1 MDALLSI
8 VVMTASMLVLGWLV
22 WTHLQRQ
29 ESKDERFR
37 RKLDDDDAR
46 AAEARGIPVEAMRLT
61 GGSGGTSDRTT
72 SADSDSSKVAADDGV
87 RNGDGVGHDSAS
99 PSASNPDGVN
109 PDGVNRG
116 GANRDG
122 TNRDG
127 PDSIGG

>member
-87 RNGDGVGHDSAS
+87 RSGNHVDEESAS
-99 PSASNPDGVN
+99 PPASNPDGVN
-109 PDGVNRG
+109 RGV
-116 GANRDG
+116 ANRDG

>member
-46 AAEARGIPVEAMRLT
+46 AAEARGIPVEAMRST
-61 GGSGGTSDRTT
+61 GGSGGTSQRTT
-72 SADSDSSKVAADDGV
+72 AADSESGNVEVDDGV
-87 RNGDGVGHDSAS
+87 GNGDHAGDDAAS
-99 PSASNPDGVN
+99 PTASSRGRA
-109 PDGVNRG
+109 NRD
-116 GANRDG
+116 GANRDNAG
-122 TNRDG
+122 
-127 PDSIGG
+127 SSGG

>member
-46 AAEARGIPVEAMRLT
+46 AAEARGIPVEAMRST

-72 SADSDSSKVAADDGV
+72 AADSDSSKVAADDGV
-87 RNGDGVGHDSAS
+87 RNGDHVGHDSAS
-99 PSASNPDGVN
+99 PPGS
-109 PDGVNRG
+109 NRG
-116 GANRDG
+116 GANRG
-122 TNRDG
+122 G
-127 PDSIGG
+127 ADSSGA